1 MVKIFASKDFLV
13 MVNNKICIIG
23 SGAAAYFSVRHLIEN
38 IGIHHSQIDI
48 ITTGSIESAEKLY
61 ENQELNA
68 FTSDKKMTGIIPEKL
83 LFGSDKIYSHHQYIK
98 LDTHFLKYNP
108 KVTSHFGGLTHVWGA
123 NLSLLSDSD
132 LNASAELIPLTR
144 YDEGLYADFH
154 ASGHTTNGRSSRT
167 AKLIYRS
174 NFSNDVGFNNK
185 ITNLQKVNLDDDFKI
200 SFSNLALNISAGVSG
215 CVYCGECLFGCKKG
229 SIWSSA
235 EAFKKLRKKYTIN
248 IIEKSRVAK
257 IVKHAEKVN
266 VNYIRDGEKHTSSYS
281 RVFLGPGVLDTL
293 DILANSDMLPKTTNL
308 HDSTKYYTIFFTIK
322 KSDPEFEKNNIT
334 LSELTYQ
341 YNTPY
346 GTIHSQIYPSTM
358 ILDDLLKKTR
368 VPHWARKII
377 CTHFKFGM
385 VYLPE
390 GYSDRASI
398 RKSKEKYAISNF
410 NSTFKLKLQRLI
422 YLVMH
427 YFKSLVRFI
436 PLQYI
441 KIPFYYRAP
450 LLNSQHFGNVR
461 DENNVHI
468 NDFLPDNIQSIDS
481 AALRYITGIPTTL
494 LIAANAKCVIDRV
507 FNNEK

>member
-1 MVKIFASKDFLV
+1 
-13 MVNNKICIIG
+13 
-23 SGAAAYFSVRHLIEN
+23 
-38 IGIHHSQIDI
+38 
-48 ITTGSIESAEKLY
+48 
-61 ENQELNA
+61 
-68 FTSDKKMTGIIPEKL
+68 
-83 LFGSDKIYSHHQYIK
+83 
-98 LDTHFLKYNP
+98 
-108 KVTSHFGGLTHVWGA
+108 
-123 NLSLLSDSD
+123 
-132 LNASAELIPLTR
+132 
-144 YDEGLYADFH
+144 
-154 ASGHTTNGRSSRT
+154 
-167 AKLIYRS
+167 
-174 NFSNDVGFNNK
+174 
-185 ITNLQKVNLDDDFKI
+185 
-200 SFSNLALNISAGVSG
+200 
-215 CVYCGECLFGCKKG
+215 
-229 SIWSSA
+229 
-235 EAFKKLRKKYTIN
+235 
-248 IIEKSRVAK
+248 
-257 IVKHAEKVN
+257 
-266 VNYIRDGEKHTSSYS
+266 
-281 RVFLGPGVLDTL
+281 
-293 DILANSDMLPKTTNL
+293 MLPNTTRL

-341 YNTPY
+341 YSSPY
-346 GTIHSQIYPSTM
+346 GTIHSQIYPSAI
-358 ILDDLLKKTR
+358 ILDNLLKKTR

-377 CTHFKFGM
+377 CSHFKLGM

-398 RKSKEKYAISNF
+398 RKSKEKYVISNF
-410 NSTFKLKLQRLI
+410 NSTLNLKIQRLM
-422 YLVMH
+422 YLGMH

>member
-1 MVKIFASKDFLV
+1 MAKIFVSKDFLE
-13 MVNNKICIIG
+13 MANNKICIIG
-23 SGAAAYFSVRHLIEN
+23 SGAAAYFSVKHLIEK
-38 IGIHHSQIDI
+38 IGIHHSQIDV
-48 ITTGSIESAEKLY
+48 ITSGSYKLAEKLY
-61 ENQELNA
+61 ENPELNE
-68 FTSDKKMTGIIPEKL
+68 FNSLKKMTGIIPEKL
-83 LFGSDKIYSHHQYIK
+83 LFGSDKIYSHHQYIR
-98 LDTHFLKYNP
+98 LETHFLKYKP

-132 LNASAELIPLTR
+132 LNASAELIPLTK
-144 YDEGLYADFH
+144 YDEGLYNDFH
-154 ASGHTTNGRSSRT
+154 ASGYTINGRSSKT

-174 NFSNDVGFNNK
+174 NYSNSVSFNNK

-200 SFSNLALNISAGVSG
+200 SFSNLALDVSEGVSG
-215 CVYCGECLFGCKKG
+215 CIYCGECLFGCKKR

-235 EAFKKLRKKYTIN
+235 QAFKELRKKYTIN
-248 IIEKSRVAK
+248 IIEKSRVVK
-257 IVKHAEKVN
+257 IVKNSEKVN
-266 VNYIRDGEKHTSSYS
+266 VHYIRDGKKHTSAYS
-281 RVFLGPGVLDTL
+281 KVFLGPGVLDTL
-293 DILANSDMLPKTTNL
+293 DILANSDMLPETTSL

-358 ILDDLLKKTR
+358 ILDNLLKKTR
-368 VPHWARKII
+368 LPHWARKII
-377 CTHFKFGM
+377 CKHFKFGM

-398 RKSKEKYAISNF
+398 SKSKEKFVISNF
-410 NSTFKLKLQRLI
+410 NSTLALKFQRLMI
-422 YLVMH
+422 LGMH

-461 DENNVHI
+461 DENNLHI
-468 NDFLPDNIQSIDS
+468 NDFLPNNIKSIDS
-481 AALRYITGIPTTL
+481 AALKYITGIPTTL

-507 FNNEK
+507 FNDEK